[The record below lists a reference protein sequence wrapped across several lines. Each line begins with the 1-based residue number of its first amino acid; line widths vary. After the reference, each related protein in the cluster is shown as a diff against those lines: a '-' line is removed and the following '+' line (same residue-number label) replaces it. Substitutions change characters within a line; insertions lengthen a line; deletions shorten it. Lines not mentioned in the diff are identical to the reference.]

1 MQDFEIVLFI
11 IAILA
16 ICFVLYLLYKIGVY
30 LGRRSRLDDFGIDIK
45 GQDIDVSFRYK
56 FLYKVANFLES
67 LVIFNVMART
77 YDKYITEDS
86 KLRKGMDYIA
96 IKLCLGII
104 FTLIYIFMS
113 MISIKTINP
122 YIAIICFIL
131 GYIITDFYCYFK
143 QYHRQSIEM
152 KDLLSAIIIM
162 RNSYKANRSTDEM
175 LDDLVNRTN
184 GRVKEE
190 LRKVKGD
197 MKVGLSI
204 SEAFKRMYER
214 TNLSIIL
221 DIANILSL
229 TNKTSVNMI
238 QALDT
243 IEKKVIDYEK
253 VNDEINLY
261 KSINKL
267 SYVIFL
273 LLPFIFLIFIIIS
286 NQTYLSIIGGS
297 SGSAIILT
305 LTIIYIIYI
314 LIINKIVKG
323 RYLWERWRKDYN
335 EN

>member
-1 MQDFEIVLFI
+1 
-11 IAILA
+11 
-16 ICFVLYLLYKIGVY
+16 
-30 LGRRSRLDDFGIDIK
+30 
-45 GQDIDVSFRYK
+45 
-56 FLYKVANFLES
+56 
-67 LVIFNVMART
+67 
-77 YDKYITEDS
+77 
-86 KLRKGMDYIA
+86 
-96 IKLCLGII
+96 
-104 FTLIYIFMS
+104 
-113 MISIKTINP
+113 
-122 YIAIICFIL
+122 
-131 GYIITDFYCYFK
+131 
-143 QYHRQSIEM
+143 M

-323 RYLWERWRKDYN
+323 RYL
-335 EN
+335 